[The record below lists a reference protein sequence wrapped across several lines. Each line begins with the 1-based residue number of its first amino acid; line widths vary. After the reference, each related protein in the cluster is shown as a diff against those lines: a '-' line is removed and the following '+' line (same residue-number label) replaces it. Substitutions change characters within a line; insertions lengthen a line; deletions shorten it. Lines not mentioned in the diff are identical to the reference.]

1 MLVMSEG
8 SITIM
13 MDLVTEVHP
22 HIWSQIF
29 IKSTIDPPGLSD
41 HSLRNFSFL
50 FIMGIH
56 FFCMAPRK
64 QVYQMFNL
72 TKSLFSCY

>member
-13 MDLVTEVHP
+13 MDLVIEVNP
-22 HIWSQIF
+22 PLWSQSL
-29 IKSTIDPPGLSD
+29 IKSKIDPPGLSD
-41 HSLRNFSFL
+41 HSFHNFSFL

-56 FFCMAPRK
+56 FFCMDPRK
-64 QVYQMFNL
+64 RVYQMFNL